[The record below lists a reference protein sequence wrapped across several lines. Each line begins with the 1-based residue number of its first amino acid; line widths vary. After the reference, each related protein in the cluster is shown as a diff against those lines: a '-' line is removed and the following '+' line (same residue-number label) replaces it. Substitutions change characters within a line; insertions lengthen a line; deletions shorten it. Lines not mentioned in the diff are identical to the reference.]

1 MQRYIALLI
10 LFLCL
15 GLNAYSRPVQLSA
28 KAEISVLTCGPGE
41 DLYATFG
48 HSAIRVQDHNL
59 GIDIVYNYGTFDFN
73 TPNFYTKFA
82 RGQLL
87 YSLSRERFENF
98 LYTYQLENR
107 WVKEQILDLDT
118 REKNTLFQ
126 FLENNYKPENRKYKY
141 DFLFNNCSTKIPF
154 VITSVFGNK
163 IGFTEDHL
171 KETSTFRDLI
181 QENLHRNSWSSF
193 GIDLALGADIDRKA
207 AVKEHM
213 FLPIYV
219 LKQFDHTQ
227 IDNKPLVKRER
238 TVLDPSNGDNSTYFT
253 TSPLFWLL
261 ILFFF
266 VATITYIDYRNLTR
280 SRWLDVFLFLIT
292 GVIGI
297 FIIFLWF
304 FTDHTATANNAN
316 LLWAVPSHL
325 GLIHILGSKKP
336 LPDWIHKYSL
346 VSLLFM
352 GLLFIFWLT
361 GIQTFSPVLLPLLFA
376 LILRTAYLWRFTKA

>member
-1 MQRYIALLI
+1 MQRNLGLLI

-15 GLNAYSRPVQLSA
+15 GIQAYSRPVQLSA
-28 KAEISVLTCGPGE
+28 KAEISVITCGPGD

-48 HSAIRVQDHNL
+48 HSAIRVKDPNL

-73 TPNFYTKFA
+73 TPNFYSKFA
-82 RGQLL
+82 KGQLL

-98 LYTYQLENR
+98 LYTYQLESR

-118 REKNTLFQ
+118 REKNALFQ

-141 DFLFNNCSTKIPF
+141 DFLFDNCSTKIPF
-154 VITSVFGNK
+154 VITSVFDNK

-171 KETSTFRDLI
+171 EETSSFRDLI
-181 QENLHRNSWSSF
+181 QENLNRNSWSSL

-207 AVKEHM
+207 TVQEHM

-219 LKQFDHTQ
+219 LKQFNHTE

-238 TVLDPSNGDNSTYFT
+238 KVLDPSNGDNRRYFT

-261 ILFFF
+261 LLFFF

-304 FTDHTATANNAN
+304 FTDHTATANNGN
-316 LLWAVPSHL
+316 LLWAVPSHIGLVYML
-325 GLIHILGSKKP
+325 GRKKT
-336 LPDWIHKYSL
+336 LPDWFHKYTLFSL
-346 VSLLFM
+346 VFM
-352 GLLFIFWLT
+352 GLLFILWLT
-361 GIQTFSPVLLPLLFA
+361 GIQVFSPVLLPLLLA
-376 LILRTAYLWRFTKA
+376 LLLRMAYLWRFTKA

>member
-1 MQRYIALLI
+1 MQRYIGLLI

-15 GLNAYSRPVQLSA
+15 GLQAYSRPVQLSA
-28 KAEISVLTCGPGE
+28 KAEISVLTCGPGD

-48 HSAIRVQDHNL
+48 HSAIRVQDPNL

-73 TPNFYTKFA
+73 TPNFYSKFA
-82 RGQLL
+82 KGQLL

-141 DFLFNNCSTKIPF
+141 DFLFENCSTKIPF

-163 IGFTEDHL
+163 ISATEDHIE
-171 KETSTFRDLI
+171 ETSTFRDLI
-181 QENLHRNSWSSF
+181 QENLYRNSWSSL
-193 GIDLALGADIDRKA
+193 GIDLALGAVIDRTA
-207 AVKEHM
+207 TVQEHM

-219 LKQFDHTQ
+219 LKQFEHTE
-227 IDNKPLVKRER
+227 IDGKPLVKRER
-238 TVLDPSNGDNSTYFT
+238 EILNSDNGDKRTYFT

-261 ILFFF
+261 LLFFF

-280 SRWLDVFLFLIT
+280 SRWLDVFLFLIA
-292 GVIGI
+292 GVIGLL
-297 FIIFLWF
+297 IIFLWF

-325 GLIHILGSKKP
+325 GLIYILSRKRS
-336 LPDWIHKYSL
+336 LPDWFHKYTL
-346 VSLLFM
+346 VSLVLLA
-352 GLLFIFWLT
+352 LLFIFWVS
-361 GIQTFSPVLLPLLFA
+361 GIQKFSPALLPLLLA
-376 LILRTAYLWRFTKA
+376 LLLRMFYLWRFTKV